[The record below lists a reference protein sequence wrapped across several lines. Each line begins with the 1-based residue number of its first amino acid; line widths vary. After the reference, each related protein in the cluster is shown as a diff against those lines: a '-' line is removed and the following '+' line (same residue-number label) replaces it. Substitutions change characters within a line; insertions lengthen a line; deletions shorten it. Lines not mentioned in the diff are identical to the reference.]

1 MREMTAGIIVKDGKM
16 LLVHNMK
23 YGLRVEPPGGKKL
36 PEEGWEKSVA
46 REIME
51 ELGVEVRVGALQ
63 GEYRTH
69 SPEGD
74 FMVRMYLCEIASGEP
89 RVMEPEKVPSFG
101 WYSFK
106 DLKRLSNE
114 GLLVPNM
121 RLALDDLEDL
131 LS

>member
-1 MREMTAGIIVKDGKM
+1 
-16 LLVHNMK
+16 
-23 YGLRVEPPGGKKL
+23 
-36 PEEGWEKSVA
+36 
-46 REIME
+46 
-51 ELGVEVRVGALQ
+51 
-63 GEYRTH
+63 
-69 SPEGD
+69 
-74 FMVRMYLCEIASGEP
+74 
-89 RVMEPEKVPSFG
+89 MEPEKVPSYG